1 MRDPLSQEL
10 PGDKQVL
17 DTLLDILAQEEKAY
31 GLPPSPEL
39 TSVVDMPRGKY
50 APRSNNYNNRPNQ
63 SAQPYKPVRDLNDPL
78 ARNGVPAKNW
88 RPDNNGPPRQQ
99 GGSGRINPSA
109 SASGPRTRQ
118 SNYDQYPPSPRSS
131 WRDLGNLKYATRTGF
146 PDIDFATDSASL
158 HNNGGGGGTWRG
170 HGSKSYGPSANN
182 ATAAIANERFSV
194 ANSFRSSSGLESEA
208 KSKNGTFNPP
218 PPPHR
223 SGVVT
228 SEKSGTHQK
237 RNPKNSL
244 PPPMQH
250 AKTAPFGKGPANSQ
264 PFYSS
269 GKGHRMESA
278 QDPFAL

>member
-39 TSVVDMPRGKY
+39 TSAVHMPRGKN
-50 APRSNNYNNRPNQ
+50 APRSNNYNNRPK
-63 SAQPYKPVRDLNDPL
+63 SAQPFKPVRDFHDPDNL

-88 RPDNNGPPRQQ
+88 RSDNSGPPR

-109 SASGPRTRQ
+109 SALGPRTRQ
-118 SNYDQYPPSPRSS
+118 ANYDQYPPSSRSS
-131 WRDLGNLKYATRTGF
+131 GRDLSNLKYATRTGF
-146 PDIDFATDSASL
+146 PDIDFAADSASL
-158 HNNGGGGGTWRG
+158 HNSGTWRG
-170 HGSKSYGPSANN
+170 HGSKSYGPSATN
-182 ATAAIANERFSV
+182 ATATTAITRERFSV

-208 KSKNGTFNPP
+208 KSKNGTSNPP
-218 PPPHR
+218 PR
-223 SGVVT
+223 SVVT

-244 PPPMQH
+244 PPPIQH
-250 AKTAPFGKGPANSQ
+250 AKTASFGKEPGNSQ

-278 QDPFAL
+278 FTP